1 MGNPC
6 TQILVE
12 RKEEMSGKMKIT
24 GIAVLAMIVLAG
36 TAIAQGPGGWSP
48 QAGGSHGGSFEMDHG
63 PGVPGPGGP
72 GQQGGFGMERL
83 EQFRMMFRHID
94 LTEEQIEEIRSI
106 TENAREEAMGIMEA
120 AGRPE
125 DHTPFMDIFT
135 SATLTVSDLEE
146 TVSQNSEIREAMQ
159 DVVFEAI
166 VDIHNVLTL
175 EQLDKL
181 AEMAEEHSG
190 AMGPG
195 AGMDHGSGM
204 GHPMR

>member
-6 TQILVE
+6 TEIITE
-12 RKEEMSGKMKIT
+12 RKEEMSRKMKTI
-24 GIAVLAMIVLAG
+24 GIAALAILILAG
-36 TAIAQGPGGWSP
+36 TAMAQGSGGWSP
-48 QAGGSHGGSFEMDHG
+48 QAGSHGGA
-63 PGVPGPGGP
+63 PGMGSGPGGP

-106 TENAREEAMGIMEA
+106 TENAREEAMGIMEE

-146 TVSQNSEIREAMQ
+146 AVGENSEIREAMQ
-159 DVVFEAI
+159 DVIFAAI

-181 AEMAEEHSG
+181 AEMAEEHAG

>member
-6 TQILVE
+6 AQIVTE
-12 RKEEMSGKMKIT
+12 RKEEMSRKSKTI
-24 GIAVLAMIVLAG
+24 GIAVLAIMIMAG

-48 QAGGSHGGSFEMDHG
+48 QAGSHGGAPRMSS
-63 PGVPGPGGP
+63 GPGGP

-181 AEMAEEHSG
+181 AEMAEEHAG

>member
-6 TQILVE
+6 TEIITE
-12 RKEEMSGKMKIT
+12 RKEEMSRKMKTI
-24 GIAVLAMIVLAG
+24 GIAALAILILAG
-36 TAIAQGPGGWSP
+36 TAMAQGSGGWSP
-48 QAGGSHGGSFEMDHG
+48 QAGSQGGASGMSS
-63 PGVPGPGGP
+63 GPGGP

-94 LTEEQIEEIRSI
+94 LTEEQVEEIRSI
-106 TENAREEAMGIMEA
+106 TESAREEAMGIMEE

-146 TVSQNSEIREAMQ
+146 ALNQNSEIREAMQ
-159 DVVFEAI
+159 DVIFAAI

-181 AEMAEEHSG
+181 AEMAEEHAG

-195 AGMDHGSGM
+195 SGMDHGSGM

>member
-6 TQILVE
+6 AQIVTE
-12 RKEEMSGKMKIT
+12 RKEEMSGKTKII
-24 GIAVLAMIVLAG
+24 GIAALAIMILAG

-48 QAGGSHGGSFEMDHG
+48 QAGGSHGGGYEMGH
-63 PGVPGPGGP
+63 GPGGP
-72 GQQGGFGMERL
+72 GSSGQQGGFGMERL

-94 LTEEQIEEIRSI
+94 LTEEQIDEIRSI
-106 TENAREEAMGIMEA
+106 TQTAREDAMGIMEE

-125 DHTPFMDIFT
+125 DHTPFMDLFT

-146 TVSQNSEIREAMQ
+146 AMGQNAEIREAMQ
-159 DVVFEAI
+159 DVIFGAI
-166 VDIHNVLTL
+166 VDIHDVLTI

-181 AEMAEEHSG
+181 AEIAEEHGG

-195 AGMDHGSGM
+195 AGMNSGSGM
-204 GHPMR
+204 GHTMR

>member
-1 MGNPC
+1 
-6 TQILVE
+6 
-12 RKEEMSGKMKIT
+12 MSRKMKTI
-24 GIAVLAMIVLAG
+24 GIAALAILILAG
-36 TAIAQGPGGWSP
+36 TAMAQGPGGWSP
-48 QAGGSHGGSFEMDHG
+48 QAGSHGGA
-63 PGVPGPGGP
+63 PGMSSGPGGP

-106 TENAREEAMGIMEA
+106 TENAREEAMGIMEE

-146 TVSQNSEIREAMQ
+146 AVSENSEIREAMQ
-159 DVVFEAI
+159 DIVFEAI

-181 AEMAEEHSG
+181 AEMAEEHAG
-190 AMGPG
+190 AMGHG